1 MKSYFDILRY
11 LTDSIPYEVRRK
23 SSGTE
28 WMLPTFIGV
37 GLGVAAGVGIGM
49 LLAPAPGYETR
60 AQLKDKAEQVKAKAR
75 LAASRAQA
83 KVSELGHNLENGVD
97 RSFLNEAR

>member
-1 MKSYFDILRY
+1 MKSYYDILRY

-23 SSGTE
+23 SSSTD
-28 WMLPTFIGV
+28 WVLPAFVGV

-49 LLAPAPGYETR
+49 ILAPAPGSETR
-60 AQLKDKAEQVKAKAR
+60 QQLKDGAYRVKEKAR
-75 LAASRAQA
+75 LAASKA
-83 KVSELGHNLENGVD
+83 KERVAELSHNMENGID

>member
-23 SSGTE
+23 SSTE
-28 WMLPTFIGV
+28 WMLPTFIGL

-49 LLAPAPGYETR
+49 ILAPAPGYETR
-60 AQLKDKAEQVKAKAR
+60 QQLKDGAQRVKEKAR